1 MTLMMRLPGAARFA
15 ALVIGLGLSLS
26 ACGTT
31 GSDEGTTYPDDHN
44 TTEGTSLLDSINIFS
59 SGSEEDSP
67 GLGVN
72 KFLWRASLDTLS
84 FMPLASADPIG
95 GVILT
100 DWYAPPSAAGERLK
114 VSVYILDRELR
125 ADALRVS
132 AFRQTL
138 QNGQWVDS
146 MVDPQTTIKIEN
158 AILTRARQLKAEAR

>member
-1 MTLMMRLPGAARFA
+1 MTLMMRLPGAANLA

-26 ACGTT
+26 ACGST
-31 GSDEGTTYPDDHN
+31 GSDADTTYPDDQN
-44 TTEGTSLLDSINIFS
+44 TTEGTSLLDSLNPFS
-59 SGSEEDSP
+59 SGDATP
-67 GLGVN
+67 DLGVN
-72 KFLWRASLDTLS
+72 AYLWRASLDTLS

>member
-15 ALVIGLGLSLS
+15 ALVVGLGLSLS
-26 ACGTT
+26 ACGSTR
-31 GSDEGTTYPDDHN
+31 SDDATTYPDDHN

-59 SGSEEDSP
+59 SGGDESP

-72 KFLWRASLDTLS
+72 AYLWRASLDTLS
-84 FMPLASADPIG
+84 FMPLASADLIG

-146 MVDPQTTIKIEN
+146 AVDPQTTVKIEN

>member
-26 ACGTT
+26 ACGST
-31 GSDEGTTYPDDHN
+31 GSDADTTYPDDHN
-44 TTEGTSLLDSINIFS
+44 TTEGTNILDAINIFS
-59 SGSEEDSP
+59 SDGSDAP

-72 KFLWRASLDTLS
+72 AYLWRASLDTLS